1 MSLISGLL
9 KTTKSYPLKRTEDRT
24 TTMTTPSEEALNN
37 PELMKKLMGNKKFR
51 AGATPKEIEEIN
63 KNLPL
68 DSINSPDNPW
78 RKKQ

>member
-1 MSLISGLL
+1 
-9 KTTKSYPLKRTEDRT
+9 
-24 TTMTTPSEEALNN
+24 MTTPSEEALSN
-37 PELMKKLMGNKKFR
+37 PELMKKLMANKKFR

-78 RKKQ
+78 RKKK